1 MIIIMQLRSLEPADA
16 EGMYTWLSDSR
27 VTSGLNGKYDDCHI
41 QDAKD
46 FILKSERTLNVV
58 HKAIVTD
65 DNSYVGTVSLR
76 FINDPEETAELAI
89 VVKSDFFGKGYAWFG
104 VVSMLKYA
112 FNSLK
117 LHSVYWRVKSDNE
130 RAIRFFQKHGFNSPD
145 MDIPETI
152 MKRHQCE
159 KNLVWFVAING
170 DDFENKLLSKGTVA
184 GCQIIRI
191 KTIPTVEAGELS
203 FFEATHDVPFAFKRV
218 YYISKVPEGMRRGF
232 HAHKELK
239 QLLFCPYGKI
249 QLILEN
255 DKVREEI
262 ELSDPSIGVVIEK
275 PTWREMLWMQKD
287 SVLCVAASDYY
298 RVDDYI
304 RNYDDFLQFIG
315 KNKG

>member
-1 MIIIMQLRSLEPADA
+1 MQLRNLDIADA
-16 EGMYTWLSDSR
+16 EGMYAWLSDDK
-27 VTSGLNGKYDDCHI
+27 VTSGLNGEYKDCLI
-41 QDAKD
+41 QDAKK
-46 FILKSERTLNVV
+46 FIFESDHTPNEV

-65 DNSYVGTVSLR
+65 ENDYVGTVSLR

-89 VVKSDFFGKGYAWFG
+89 VVRSDFFGKGYAWFG

-112 FNSLK
+112 FDSLK

-145 MDIPETI
+145 MDIPEIITR
-152 MKRHQCE
+152 RHQCE
-159 KNLVWFVAING
+159 RNLVWFVAING

-203 FFEATHDVPFAFKRV
+203 FFEGVKDIPFDIKRI
-218 YYISKVPEGMRRGF
+218 YYISKVPEGIRRGF
-232 HAHKELK
+232 HAHRNLQ

-255 DKVREEI
+255 RDTREEV
-262 ELSDPSIGVVIEK
+262 ELSDPSVGVLITK
-275 PTWREMLWMQKD
+275 PTWREMLWLQKD

-298 RVDDYI
+298 KVDDYI
-304 RNYDDFLQFIG
+304 RNYDEFHHFLI
-315 KNKG
+315 KYKG

>member
-1 MIIIMQLRSLEPADA
+1 MQLRNLDIADA
-16 EGMYTWLSDSR
+16 EGMYAWLSDNK
-27 VTSGLNGKYDDCHI
+27 VTSGLNGEYKNCLI
-41 QDAKD
+41 RDAKN
-46 FILKSERTLNVV
+46 FIFESAHTPNEV

-65 DNSYVGTVSLR
+65 ENDYVGTVSLR

-89 VVKSDFFGKGYAWFG
+89 VVQSEFFGKGYAWFG

-117 LHSVYWRVKSDNE
+117 LHSVYWRVKSDNQ

-145 MDIPETI
+145 MDIPDIVT
-152 MKRHQCE
+152 KRHQCE

-203 FFEATHDVPFAFKRV
+203 FFEGKKDFPFDIKRI
-218 YYISKVPEGMRRGF
+218 YYISKVPEGIRRGF
-232 HAHKELK
+232 HAHRDLQ

-255 DKVREEI
+255 RDTREEV
-262 ELSDPSIGVVIEK
+262 ELSDPSVGVLITK
-275 PTWREMLWMQKD
+275 PTWREMLWLQRD

-298 RVDDYI
+298 DPADYI
-304 RNYDDFLQFIG
+304 RDYSEFKKYISNPF
-315 KNKG
+315 

>member
-1 MIIIMQLRSLEPADA
+1 MQLRNLDIADA
-16 EGMYTWLSDSR
+16 EGMYAWLSDDK
-27 VTSGLNGKYDDCHI
+27 VTSGLNGEYKDCLI
-41 QDAKD
+41 QDAKK
-46 FILKSERTLNVV
+46 FIFESDHTPNEV

-65 DNSYVGTVSLR
+65 ENDYVGTVSLR

-89 VVKSDFFGKGYAWFG
+89 VVRSDFFGKGYAWFG
-104 VVSMLKYA
+104 AVSMLKYA
-112 FNSLK
+112 FDSLK

-145 MDIPETI
+145 MDIPEILTR
-152 MKRHQCE
+152 RHQCE
-159 KNLVWFVAING
+159 RNLVWFVAING

-203 FFEATHDVPFAFKRV
+203 FFEGIKDIPFGIKRI
-218 YYISKVPEGMRRGF
+218 YYISKVPEGIRRGF
-232 HAHKELK
+232 HAHRNLQ

-255 DKVREEI
+255 RDTREEV
-262 ELSDPSIGVVIEK
+262 ELSDPSVGVLITK
-275 PTWREMLWMQKD
+275 PTWREMLWLQKD

-298 RVDDYI
+298 DPADYI
-304 RNYDDFLQFIG
+304 RDYSEFKKYISNPF
-315 KNKG
+315 

>member
-1 MIIIMQLRSLEPADA
+1 MQLRNLDSADA
-16 EGMYTWLSDSR
+16 EGMYAWLSDDK
-27 VTSGLNGKYDDCHI
+27 VTSGLNGEYKDCLI
-41 QDAKD
+41 QDAKK
-46 FILKSERTLNVV
+46 FIFESEHTPNEV

-65 DNSYVGTVSLR
+65 ENDYVGTVSLR

-89 VVKSDFFGKGYAWFG
+89 VVRSDFFGKGYAWFG

-112 FNSLK
+112 FDSLK

-130 RAIRFFQKHGFNSPD
+130 RAIRFFQKHGFNNPD
-145 MDIPETI
+145 MDIPEIITR
-152 MKRHQCE
+152 RHQCE

-203 FFEATHDVPFAFKRV
+203 FFEGIKDIPFDIKRI
-218 YYISKVPEGMRRGF
+218 YYISKVPEGIRRGF
-232 HAHKELK
+232 HAHRNLQ

-255 DKVREEI
+255 RDTREEV
-262 ELSDPSIGVVIEK
+262 ELSDPSVGVLVTK
-275 PTWREMLWMQKD
+275 PTWREMLWLQKD

-298 RVDDYI
+298 DPADYI
-304 RNYDDFLQFIG
+304 RDYSEFKRYISNPF
-315 KNKG
+315 

>member
-1 MIIIMQLRSLEPADA
+1 MQLRNLDIADA
-16 EGMYTWLSDSR
+16 EGMYAWLSDDK
-27 VTSGLNGKYDDCHI
+27 VTSGLNGEYKDCLI
-41 QDAKD
+41 QDAKN
-46 FILKSERTLNVV
+46 FIFESAHTSNEV

-65 DNSYVGTVSLR
+65 ENDYVGTVSLR

-89 VVKSDFFGKGYAWFG
+89 VVQSDFFGKGYAWFG

-117 LHSVYWRVKSDNE
+117 LHSVYWRVKSDNQ

-145 MDIPETI
+145 MDIPDIVT
-152 MKRHQCE
+152 KRHQCE

-203 FFEATHDVPFAFKRV
+203 FFEGIKDIPFDIKRI
-218 YYISKVPEGMRRGF
+218 YYISKVPEGIRRGF
-232 HAHKELK
+232 HAHRDLQ

-255 DKVREEI
+255 RDTREEV
-262 ELSDPSIGVVIEK
+262 ELSDPSVGVLITK
-275 PTWREMLWMQKD
+275 PTWREMLWLQKD

-298 RVDDYI
+298 DPADYI
-304 RNYDDFLQFIG
+304 RDYSEFKKYISNPF
-315 KNKG
+315 